1 MSALVP
7 APEHWL
13 TSDIPAL
20 AETAEFV
27 EYLVKQSKGFADGP
41 QGDQEKDSWRYIK
54 NKLVEPNG
62 DLIWA
67 GLELIGGRHA
77 QHVFNDATQ
86 QDMHSAIVNDPTV
99 HPATRAHFRA
109 TTQLGSGMVLSID
122 LIDDTTELSD
132 GEWMHEMQGY
142 LNHPKG
148 AISLDTRCNGFDKH
162 ACIYHFTRLT
172 GTPPCPIGESR
183 TGRHRTLTVYEHMS
197 GTHFDGCGHGGGV
210 AMGHA
215 ALNDLVK
222 RIATA
227 CGAAARVAEVRLGP
241 KDPSQPAS
249 ATNRNQRG
257 DGLFS
262 NWTTSASTVVWDG
275 TIVTTV
281 PFRGTTLTLSALAKG
296 TKSAT
301 DLAEEAKI
309 ALKARAAKACNYEFL
324 PWAVNTRGGMG
335 RAAAQ
340 VFTTAFAEKLANTEH
355 EGDRWRIRNE
365 RKRFLQQLSAIVARR
380 NYAIFDKNAW
390 PRRGGEAPAAPH
402 VDFE

>member
-1 MSALVP
+1 MCSQIWDV
-7 APEHWL
+7 
-13 TSDIPAL
+13 AL
-20 AETAEFV
+20 ADAHTDAQAEN
-27 EYLVKQSKGFADGP
+27 
-41 QGDQEKDSWRYIK
+41 R
-54 NKLVEPNG
+54 
-62 DLIWA
+62 
-67 GLELIGGRHA
+67 
-77 QHVFNDATQ
+77 
-86 QDMHSAIVNDPTV
+86 
-99 HPATRAHFRA
+99 
-109 TTQLGSGMVLSID
+109 
-122 LIDDTTELSD
+122 
-132 GEWMHEMQGY
+132 
-142 LNHPKG
+142 
-148 AISLDTRCNGFDKH
+148 
-162 ACIYHFTRLT
+162 
-172 GTPPCPIGESR
+172 
-183 TGRHRTLTVYEHMS
+183 
-197 GTHFDGCGHGGGV
+197 
-210 AMGHA
+210 
-215 ALNDLVK
+215 
-222 RIATA
+222 
-227 CGAAARVAEVRLGP
+227 
-241 KDPSQPAS
+241 

-275 TIVTTV
+275 TIVTAV